1 MIEIP
6 TPKIKRTSAKKLSNA
21 EIDMLTLYGVEPGEC
36 SHRKGET
43 QGEYIERFLTDAP
56 DLLIIC
62 EGNATMVAAVF
73 EDTFDNVQTLIDSDA
88 KLRSAQE
95 KGVVVREA
103 RESMGR
109 DAALAIKEHALLKLK
124 EEHGRITHSDDWPE
138 DPELFFAE
146 LLEIL
151 PEALRDY
158 NGSVIQMSEPLSATI
173 EELEAVVASSEK
185 LQRLQRICMTKDEAA
200 AEANFAEKAATGP
213 AAGAHK
219 FLTNRQPE
227 KYGDKSTVDY
237 KNVGFEVP
245 PQGPPPS
252 ALSPKKEK
260 E

>member
-1 MIEIP
+1 M
-6 TPKIKRTSAKKLSNA
+6 
-21 EIDMLTLYGVEPGEC
+21 DMLTLYGVTPGEY
-36 SHRKGET
+36 SHRKNES
-43 QGEYIERFLTDAP
+43 QGEYIDRFMRDAP
-56 DLLIIC
+56 NILIIS
-62 EGNATMVAAVF
+62 EGNATVVAAVF
-73 EDTFDNVQTLIDSDA
+73 EDTFDNVQTLIDSSPL
-88 KLRSAQE
+88 LRAAQE
-95 KGVVVREA
+95 KGVVIRET

-138 DPELFFAE
+138 DPELFHGE

-173 EELEAVVASSEK
+173 EEIDSVIASSEK
-185 LQRLQRICMTKDEAA
+185 LQRLQKICMTKDEAA

-219 FLTNRQPE
+219 FLSNRQPE
-227 KYGDKSTVDY
+227 RYGDKSTVDY
-237 KNVGFEVP
+237 RNVGFDVP
-245 PQGPPPS
+245 PSGPPPN
-252 ALSPKKEK
+252 ALRVKKEK